1 MATIFWEL
9 CLAVRQG
16 KRVDNQADGVAEI
29 SLQDFKFLLLR
40 EERGSSRSDSR
51 TPFLFSAVLGVER
64 GGRRRRN
71 SSSSRKPCIIHQ
83 EEE

>member
-1 MATIFWEL
+1 LGALF
-9 CLAVRQG
+9 AGRQG

-29 SLQDFKFLLLR
+29 SLLFAGHRILFIV
-40 EERGSSRSDSR
+40 EGRGSSRSDSR

-71 SSSSRKPCIIHQ
+71 SSSSSRKPCIIHQ